1 MASLMVANKGLA
13 TAQYSAWM
21 AHTTPMAKPVFF
33 ANQLPMVGVTVTVLV
48 AASPR
53 PTNTPE
59 TYHIQGSS

>member
-1 MASLMVANKGLA
+1 MASIMVANKGLA

-53 PTNTPE
+53 PATTPE
-59 TYHIQGSS
+59 PCHLQGSS